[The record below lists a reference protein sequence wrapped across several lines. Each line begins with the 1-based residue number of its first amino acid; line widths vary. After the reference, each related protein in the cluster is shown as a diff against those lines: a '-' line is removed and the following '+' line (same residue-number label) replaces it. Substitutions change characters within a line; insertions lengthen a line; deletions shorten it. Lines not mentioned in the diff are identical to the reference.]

1 MEVTPFLK
9 EEDIRLIM
17 LLCEMCVYNTILK
30 CMYNEFRCTFDS
42 LALVSCLLYNY
53 FVHFQCEIE

>member
-17 LLCEMCVYNTILK
+17 LLCEMCVYNTI
-30 CMYNEFRCTFDS
+30 FDS
-42 LALVSCLLYNY
+42 LALVSCLLYNS